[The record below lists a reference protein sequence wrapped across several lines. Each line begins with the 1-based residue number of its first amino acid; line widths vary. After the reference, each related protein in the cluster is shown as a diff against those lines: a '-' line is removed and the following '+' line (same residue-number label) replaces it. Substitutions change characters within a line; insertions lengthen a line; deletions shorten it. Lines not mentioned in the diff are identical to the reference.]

1 MMTVLIRR
9 VRDSFKRK
17 HFVGRLVRFGADR
30 SGNVAMLFGFAV
42 IPLLIAMGG
51 AVDYGRWQ
59 HAREQTI
66 AAMDAAVLRG
76 GRSLQTNSQD
86 TAAAIVAAENFYE
99 ENIKTR
105 LTLLSDTVTF
115 NTADDGTAMT
125 TSGQAWIGT
134 TFLRLANINKLPL
147 LDGAGAD
154 YSKATL
160 AVGGNGGENL
170 EVAMMLDVTGSMCSP
185 CSKLDDLKE
194 AAKDLVNI
202 VVWDDQSEFTAKVAL
217 VPFSEDIR
225 LPLSALDAA
234 RGTGLPQS
242 QTVNYWRDGE
252 LRSRTYWRSDC
263 VVERTGDEK
272 YTDAAPGPGTYVMA
286 HYTQNSTGSG
296 SDKKGVCK
304 IPSSGE
310 LVPMS
315 DDKVSLT
322 DTIDGLSAGGGT
334 AGHLGIAWSFYTLS
348 PDWSSLWPGESQPQ
362 PYGTENV
369 RKIAILMTDG
379 EFNRQYDANGIKTGS
394 TGAGSAAN
402 GSSTTQARALCESMK
417 AQGITV
423 YSVGFELSGET
434 SQSYQTLYQCATDPS
449 HFYNAEDGEQLKQA
463 FRDIALKL
471 SSLYLSQ

>member
-1 MMTVLIRR
+1 MMAVLIRR
-9 VRDSFKRK
+9 VQDSFKRK
-17 HFVGRLVRFGADR
+17 YFVNRLVRFAADR

-42 IPLLIAMGG
+42 IPLLIAVGG

-76 GRSLQTNSQD
+76 GRALQVDNQD
-86 TAAAIVAAENFYE
+86 TAAAIAAAENFYE
-99 ENIKTR
+99 ENLKTR

-115 NTADDGTAMT
+115 NITDDGTAMT

-134 TFLRLANINKLPL
+134 TFLRLANIDKLPL
-147 LDGAGAD
+147 LDRAGAD

-160 AVGGNGGENL
+160 AIGGNGGENL
-170 EVAMMLDVTGSMCSP
+170 EVVMMLDVTGSMCSP
-185 CSKLDDLKE
+185 CSKLEDLKE

-272 YTDAAPGPGTYVMA
+272 Y
-286 HYTQNSTGSG
+286 
-296 SDKKGVCK
+296 
-304 IPSSGE
+304 
-310 LVPMS
+310 
-315 DDKVSLT
+315 
-322 DTIDGLSAGGGT
+322 
-334 AGHLGIAWSFYTLS
+334 
-348 PDWSSLWPGESQPQ
+348 
-362 PYGTENV
+362 
-369 RKIAILMTDG
+369 
-379 EFNRQYDANGIKTGS
+379 
-394 TGAGSAAN
+394 
-402 GSSTTQARALCESMK
+402 
-417 AQGITV
+417 
-423 YSVGFELSGET
+423 
-434 SQSYQTLYQCATDPS
+434 
-449 HFYNAEDGEQLKQA
+449 
-463 FRDIALKL
+463 
-471 SSLYLSQ
+471 